1 MKEAVPYA
9 APLLVFAA
17 FVIVRKVATG
27 RFFHIYDFE
36 TDALFDLG
44 LASSLQQ
51 AAAGALAVALTL
63 WSLARDP
70 SRGQGEDNLQYL
82 GIVGMHQATA
92 REVETRYAEARIV
105 SAWPTAPE
113 LSDPLPG
120 YVTRPLRVEWFTG
133 QLDLSETDVVVI
145 ARPAN
150 DAARRLEALVRSP
163 GWYVSSRRRHGVN
176 EITVYERSASGG
188 RGA

>member
-17 FVIVRKVATG
+17 FVIVQK
-27 RFFHIYDFE
+27 
-36 TDALFDLG
+36 
-44 LASSLQQ
+44 
-51 AAAGALAVALTL
+51 
-63 WSLARDP
+63 
-70 SRGQGEDNLQYL
+70 
-82 GIVGMHQATA
+82 
-92 REVETRYAEARIV
+92 
-105 SAWPTAPE
+105 
-113 LSDPLPG
+113 
-120 YVTRPLRVEWFTG
+120 VEWFTG
-133 QLDLSETDVVVI
+133 QMDLSETDVVVI